1 MPGKKHPAHV
11 RACAEPGTSSRKC
24 KAYHP
29 PIPWAGGHW
38 IASHSLPPELA
49 AARRCCWIP
58 TSAAPK
64 SGLLGFA
71 STSICMLAS
80 SGSCYASM
88 ATLAREAEVCER
100 VCWNAIRKAAS
111 AGYILRRT
119 SRRDRGSKYKVTHVA
134 IHPIYLHDHAESSK
148 NSLHN
153 LSKTPCT
160 ILPNNLLEGTF
171 REEGSRLKGRE
182 AHRVFVEAESPQ
194 WAAWQ
199 KVKRTPKT
207 DHRVNGRSKRGWWFD
222 AEWPPGAPIESL
234 Q

>member
-1 MPGKKHPAHV
+1 MQV
-11 RACAEPGTSSRKC
+11 Q
-24 KAYHP
+24 
-29 PIPWAGGHW
+29 
-38 IASHSLPPELA
+38 SLPPADSAGRWPLDRKSFA
-49 AARRCCWIP
+49 AARARCGQAVLLDP
-58 TSAAPK
+58 GL
-64 SGLLGFA
+64 SGAEKRVIAVCLYKHMHTGEQW
-71 STSICMLAS
+71 
-80 SGSCYASM
+80 SCYASM

-111 AGYILRRT
+111 AGHILRQT

-134 IHPIYLHDHAESSK
+134 IHPNYLHDHAESSE

-194 WAAWQ
+194 WEAWQ
-199 KVKRTPKT
+199 RVRRTPQT
-207 DHRVNGRSKRGWWFD
+207 DHRINERLERGWWFP
-222 AEWPPGAPIESL
+222 AEWPPASTPQVTEP
-234 Q
+234 

>member
-1 MPGKKHPAHV
+1 MRAPGQ
-11 RACAEPGTSSRKC
+11 GTSSCKC

-29 PIPWAGGHW
+29 LIPRAGGHW
-38 IASHSLPPELA
+38 IASRSLPPELA
-49 AARRCCWIP
+49 AVRRYCWIP
-58 TSAAPK
+58 ASAVPK
-64 SGLLGFA
+64 SGLLRFA
-71 STSICMLAS
+71 STSHMHT
-80 SGSCYASM
+80 GEQWSCYASM

-111 AGYILRRT
+111 AGHILRQT

-134 IHPIYLHDHAESSK
+134 IHPNYLHDHAESSE

-194 WAAWQ
+194 WEAWQ
-199 KVKRTPKT
+199 RVRRTPQT
-207 DHRVNGRSKRGWWFD
+207 DHRINERLERGWWFP
-222 AEWPPGAPIESL
+222 AEWPPASTPQVTEP
-234 Q
+234 